1 MDTKF
6 WGPSGWKLLH
16 LITFANAHPTST
28 EIADLQ
34 CFFSTLPYVLP
45 CKFCRKSLSEYM
57 VEFPLED
64 ALAAK
69 SSYAVAKWLWEIHN
83 CVNSKLR
90 EQKLLKEVDPPFA
103 SVKKLYAA
111 KFAAGCT
118 RTNFEGWEFLFSVVE
133 NHPYSKQSMAG
144 IPISG
149 APETISPDDHLELN
163 RWNRLPKEIRQI
175 YWKQF
180 WNCLPKVLPYPE
192 WRRIWT
198 ACEMDWSSR
207 HAAMK
212 TLWGIRCSMESSLQ
226 LLNRTDYYSL
236 CKQLRQHRS
245 GCAKS
250 SRARTCRKKR
260 STAKN
265 LN

>member
-1 MDTKF
+1 MDTKY

-16 LITFANAHPTST
+16 LITFAHEHPSASQV
-28 EIADLQ
+28 ADLQ

-45 CKFCRKSLSEYM
+45 CKFCRKSLSEYII
-57 VEFPLED
+57 EYPLET
-64 ALAAK
+64 ALRSKAP
-69 SSYAVAKWLWEIHN
+69 YAVGNWLWKIHN

-90 EQKLLKEVDPPFA
+90 EQKLLAESDPPFA

-144 IPISG
+144 IPIKD
-149 APETISPDDHLELN
+149 APADADAADHLELN
-163 RWNRLPKEIRQI
+163 RWNMLPKEIRQR
-175 YWKQF
+175 YWEQF

-192 WRRIWT
+192 WRQVWSQ
-198 ACEMDWSSR
+198 CDMDWSSR
-207 HAAMK
+207 QTSMK
-212 TLWGIRCSMESSLQ
+212 SLWGIRCRMESSLQ
-226 LLNRTDYYSL
+226 LMNKTDYHSL
-236 CKQLRQHRS
+236 CKQLRTHRS

-250 SRARTCRKKR
+250 FRAKTCRKKKT
-260 STAKN
+260 S
-265 LN
+265 

>member
-16 LITFANAHPTST
+16 LITFANAHPTSA
-28 EIADLQ
+28 ERADLQ
-34 CFFSTLPYVLP
+34 CFFSTLPYILP

-57 VEFPLED
+57 VKFPLET
-64 ALAAK
+64 ALTSK
-69 SSYAVAKWLWEIHN
+69 QPYAIAKWLWEIHN

-90 EQKLLKEVDPPFA
+90 EQKLLKEADPPFA

-133 NHPYSKQSMAG
+133 NHPYSKQSMSG
-144 IPISG
+144 IPIKD

-163 RWNRLPKEIRQI
+163 RWNRLPKEIRQK
-175 YWKQF
+175 YWEQF
-180 WNCLPKVLPYPE
+180 WTCLPKVFPYPE
-192 WRRIWT
+192 WRKVWG
-198 ACEMDWSSR
+198 ACQIDWSSR
-207 HAAMK
+207 YAAMK
-212 TLWGIRCSMESSLQ
+212 TLWGIRCSMESTLQ
-226 LLNRTDYYSL
+226 LLNKTDYHSL

-260 STAKN
+260 GTP
-265 LN
+265 